1 MRQCQIKLRDI
12 SYTVLEQ
19 INFAGDLAEL
29 KAAGIG
35 LTESKQLFAWWTV
48 KSPCLSLRFVY
59 FYSGGRSEIV

>member
-12 SYTVLEQ
+12 SYTALEQ

-35 LTESKQLFAWWTV
+35 LTESKQLFA
-48 KSPCLSLRFVY
+48 
-59 FYSGGRSEIV
+59 